1 MSSLRRRLLLW
12 LLPATFLAGLLASIG
27 TYWGAVL
34 ELDDLLNDQM
44 RYLAEHIN
52 VEPGERVVPSD
63 TGNRPSPLRD
73 DNADEVLL
81 QVWSAGVLS
90 FTTDSALVLPPPVQT
105 GFSDVQIGDQ
115 TWHTFASQRGGKIFR
130 VAQAQNKRWEEL
142 AGLALHLLW
151 PVISLIP
158 LLALFLWFGISY
170 GLKPLKTV
178 ATELSERN
186 VNSLQPIASKELPG
200 EVKPLVDALN
210 DLLERLANA
219 FTMQKHFIADA
230 AHELRTPVAALRIQ
244 VELAQRATLDEDRQ
258 MSLSEL
264 QTGVTRL
271 THLTQQLLTLAR
283 LEPDA
288 QSPVMQSV
296 ELSDLCKSVIT
307 DQVRRAEASG
317 IDLGLAE
324 TTESSIPGDPETLR
338 ILLNNLVDNAIR
350 YAGAHARIDIAVR
363 DTGQGV
369 VLEVCDNGP
378 GINAAERERVLE
390 RFYRGNNQI
399 GSGSGLGLSIVKTI
413 AEQHG
418 AQVVLDSPPDANG
431 LRVLV
436 VFPSKSEKYAV

>member
-52 VEPGERVVPSD
+52 VDPGERVVLTD
-63 TGNRPSPLRD
+63 TGKKHSPLSD

-81 QVWSAGVLS
+81 QVWSAGALS
-90 FTTDSALVLPPPVQT
+90 FTTDPALTLPPPQ
-105 GFSDVQIGDQ
+105 QIGLSDIQVGDQ
-115 TWHTFASQRGGKIFR
+115 IWHTFVSNRGDKFIR

-142 AGLALHLLW
+142 AGLAVHLLW
-151 PVISLIP
+151 PVVSLIP

-170 GLKPLKTV
+170 GLKPLRTV

-200 EVKPLVDALN
+200 EVKPLVEALN
-210 DLLERLANA
+210 DLLERLAHA

-230 AHELRTPVAALRIQ
+230 AHELRTPVAALSIQ

-258 MSLSEL
+258 ISLSEVKA
-264 QTGVTRL
+264 GVTRL

-283 LEPDA
+283 LEPGA

-296 ELSDLCKSVIT
+296 ELSALCKSVIT
-307 DQVRRAEASG
+307 DQVRSAEASG

-324 TTESSIPGDPETLR
+324 YASSSISGDPETLR
-338 ILLNNLVDNAIR
+338 ILLNNLVENAIR
-350 YAGAHARIDIAVR
+350 YAGAHAKIDVAVR
-363 DTGQGV
+363 DTDQGV

-378 GINAAERERVLE
+378 GISAADRDRVLE
-390 RFYRGNNQI
+390 RFYRGKNQT
-399 GSGSGLGLSIVKTI
+399 GSGSGLGLFIVKTI

-418 AQVVLDSPPDANG
+418 AQVVLDVAPNGLG

-436 VFPSKSEKYAV
+436 NFPSKSEKYAR

>member
-1 MSSLRRRLLLW
+1 MNSLRRRLLLW
-12 LLPATFLAGLLASIG
+12 LLPATFLAGLMASVG
-27 TYWGAVL
+27 TYWGAVI

-52 VEPGERVVPSD
+52 VDPGERIVLKD
-63 TGNRPSPLRD
+63 NGNKSSPLID

-81 QVWSAGVLS
+81 QVWSAGTLS
-90 FTTDSALVLPPPVQT
+90 FTTSPALSLPQPEQT
-105 GFSDVQIGDQ
+105 GLSNIQVGDQ
-115 TWHTFASQRGGKIFR
+115 VWHTFVAQRGNKFIR
-130 VAQAQNKRWEEL
+130 VAQAQNQRWEKL
-142 AGLALHLLW
+142 AGLAVHLLW
-151 PVISLIP
+151 PVLSLIP

-178 ATELSERN
+178 AIDLSERN
-186 VNSLQPIASKELPG
+186 VNSLQPIVSKELPG

-230 AHELRTPVAALRIQ
+230 AHELRTPVAALSIQ

-258 MSLSEL
+258 LSLSEV
-264 QTGVTRL
+264 QAGVTRL

-288 QSPVMQSV
+288 QSPDMRNVG
-296 ELSDLCKSVIT
+296 LSALCKSVIS

-324 TTESSIPGDPETLR
+324 NTASNVLGDPETLR

-350 YAGAHARIDIAVR
+350 YAGAHAKIDLAVR
-363 DTGQGV
+363 DTDQGV

-378 GINAAERERVLE
+378 GISVGDRERVLE
-390 RFYRGNNQI
+390 RFYRGNNQT
-399 GSGSGLGLSIVKTI
+399 GSGSGLGLSIVQTI

-418 AQVVLDSPPDANG
+418 ANVILDAVENG
-431 LRVLV
+431 LGLGAWS
-436 VFPSKSEKYAV
+436 FGYW